1 MTEKNQ
7 LQKTINRMEEPAS
20 SGSSDPV
27 QEDYENGKK
36 FLGAGDLGQAA
47 AAFHNALIGFEQKN
61 DERGIANASNQ
72 MGDVCAQRRDYESA
86 LKHFERAHAICERLQ
101 DPFSAVAVQKK
112 IAQARRGMKQF
123 DEAVKT
129 YLDVLDA
136 YRDFKN
142 PDGAVKILNELAETY
157 LQKGDR
163 GNAVDC
169 YRTAASIHANFKHSR
184 EAKSLLDKAKALE
197 DSEG

>member
-1 MTEKNQ
+1 
-7 LQKTINRMEEPAS
+7 MEEPAS
-20 SGSSDPV
+20 AGTSDPV

-36 FLGAGDLGQAA
+36 FLGSGDLGQAA
-47 AAFHNALIGFEQKN
+47 AAFHNALIAFEQNN

-72 MGDVCAQRRDYESA
+72 MGDVCIQRRDYESA
-86 LKHFERAHAICERLQ
+86 LKHFKRAHEICERLQ

-112 IAQARRGMKQF
+112 IAQSHRGMEQF
-123 DEAVKT
+123 DEAAKI
-129 YLDVLDA
+129 YLGVLDA

-142 PDGAVKILNELAETY
+142 PDGAVKILQELAETY
-157 LQKGDR
+157 LQKGER

-184 EAKSLLDKAKALE
+184 EAKSLLEKAEALE
-197 DSEG
+197 NSDG